1 MLRQIDSYLAPTVVA
16 ARFRNLIMPSP
27 ETPKP
32 FSPSLALAVAA
43 IHAVA
48 TAAEESHGETTALP
62 GAPAEEAFD
71 FLINYR
77 AH

>member
-1 MLRQIDSYLAPTVVA
+1 MLMQLDSYLAPTVVA

-32 FSPSLALAVAA
+32 FDPSLALAAAA

-48 TAAEESHGETTALP
+48 TAAGKSP
-62 GAPAEEAFD
+62 GEAFD
-71 FLINYR
+71 FLINYS